1 MWPQVVAELSVG
13 RKRSHWIWFV
23 FPQIAGVG
31 FSVRSIHFAITSRE
45 ETHAY
50 LVHDLLGP
58 RLREAVQLMLAI
70 KGRSALDIL
79 GSPDD
84 LKFHSSMTLFD
95 AATPN
100 DIFAAALEKYFNG
113 SRDAL
118 TLQQLATG
126 TPPSI

>member
-1 MWPQVVAELSVG
+1 
-13 RKRSHWIWFV
+13 
-23 FPQIAGVG
+23 
-31 FSVRSIHFAITSRE
+31 
-45 ETHAY
+45 
-50 LVHDLLGP
+50 
-58 RLREAVQLMLAI
+58 MLAI